1 MEHTDQTHTDPVLKH
16 KIYDY
21 IRITRQIR
29 WVLIAMLA
37 ISFPFLVNQNRTFL
51 LALLLV
57 GVIYN
62 ATLHIP
68 NVLKQRWVIAKPTIL
83 TIDCMFIYLLIWQSG
98 QGLAS
103 PYTILFLFP
112 IISAAFWYGI
122 MAVLIT
128 TVAQSL
134 VITGFLLF
142 TGEEIGS
149 STTVK
154 EFVLRMG
161 FFAISGIY
169 IGYLTHSDRKER
181 LDFAAKDFQV
191 NTERQQLLALINN
204 IADAVLIVDQ
214 GGKIGLFNDVTAKLM
229 GSQYDLVGK
238 SVDEVFALLDDNN
251 EPVTLL
257 AAALSA
263 PQRRRDLKMNVKD
276 GSVIKLEADVSP
288 YIVNQQ
294 NHGFI
299 VILRDITKQKTL
311 EEEQEEFISVA
322 SHELRTPV
330 TIIEASIS
338 TTLASP
344 NAPTDPSIHHMLEE
358 AQDNIGFLSNIIDD
372 LTTLSRAEQD
382 QLEVDVDPLKPKEM
396 LDELSNIFITQAHVK
411 HLELHIKVDENIRPV
426 ISSRYRIKQILQ
438 NFIVNAL
445 KYTQQGS
452 ITVSVYNAPEDKD
465 GIIFSVADTG
475 IGISES
481 DKKNVFKKF
490 FRSEDYRTRESSGT
504 GLGLYISKKL
514 ADRLNAKIWFDS
526 ELKKGSTFYLQVPPY
541 SRRKEDHKKVVKA
554 ESQDLFTNV

>member
-1 MEHTDQTHTDPVLKH
+1 MEHPETTNTDPVLKH

-29 WVLIAMLA
+29 WVLIAGLA
-37 ISFPFLVNQNRTFL
+37 ISFPFLVNENKTFL
-51 LALLLV
+51 VALLLV
-57 GVIYN
+57 GIAYN
-62 ATLHIP
+62 ATLHVP
-68 NVLKQRWVIAKPTIL
+68 MVLKQGWVTAKPTIL
-83 TIDCMFIYLLIWQSG
+83 TIDCLFIYLLVWQSG
-98 QGLAS
+98 AGLGS

-122 MAVLIT
+122 IAVLIT
-128 TVAQSL
+128 AVAQSL
-134 VITGFLLF
+134 VITGFLVV
-142 TGEEIGS
+142 TGREIGS
-149 STTVK
+149 SSDSK
-154 EFVLRMG
+154 EFVLRMS
-161 FFAISGIY
+161 FFAIAGVY
-169 IGYLTHSDRKER
+169 IGYLTHTDRKER
-181 LDFAAKDFQV
+181 LDFAAKDFQI

-214 GGKIGLFNDVTAKLM
+214 AGKIGLFNDVTAKLM

-238 SVDEVFALLDDNN
+238 SVDEVFPLADDNN
-251 EPVTLL
+251 QRVTLL
-257 AAALSA
+257 AAALSS
-263 PQRRRDLKMNVKD
+263 PTRRRDLKLSFKD

-344 NAPTDPSIHHMLEE
+344 NAPTDPSIHGMLEQ

-382 QLEVDVDPLKPKEM
+382 QLEVDVDPLKPQEM
-396 LDELSNIFITQAHVK
+396 LDELSNIFLTQAHVK
-411 HLELHIKVDENIRPV
+411 HLELHTRVDEGIRPV

-438 NFIVNAL
+438 NFILNAL
-445 KYTQQGS
+445 KYTQEGS
-452 ITVSVYNAPEDKD
+452 VTIAVHNAPEDKD
-465 GIIFSVADTG
+465 GIIFSVSDTG

-481 DKKNVFKKF
+481 DKNNVFKKF

-504 GLGLYISKKL
+504 GLGLYIAKKL
-514 ADRLNAKIWFDS
+514 ADRLNARIWFES

-541 SRRKEDHKKVVKA
+541 SRRKEDHKKVVQA